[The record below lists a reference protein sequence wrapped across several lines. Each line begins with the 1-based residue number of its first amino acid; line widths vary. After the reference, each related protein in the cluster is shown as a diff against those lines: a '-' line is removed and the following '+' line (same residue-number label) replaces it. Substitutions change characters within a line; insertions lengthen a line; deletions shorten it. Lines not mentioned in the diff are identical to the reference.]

1 MKNDIKHILLSL
13 KNVFTYVLGFKEGTD
28 IPATIAGIKKDI
40 GFAGHTAWILMFSIF
55 IASIG
60 LNVNSTAVII
70 GAMLISPLMGPIL
83 GVGLSVATNDYDTL
97 LRSLKNIGIAIFISL
112 FTSTLYFLITPLDI
126 AQSEL
131 IARTKPTILDVLV
144 ALLGGFAGIIA
155 GSRKEKG
162 NVVSGVAIATAL
174 MPPLCTAGYGLAHLN
189 WEYFLGAFY
198 LFFINSIF
206 ISLATFIIVRY
217 LKFPL
222 VEYVNK
228 EKLKR
233 YKIMLI
239 SFLIIILIPS
249 TVIFYYVIQETRFKV
264 KTEDFVAAEC
274 SMEGSELLNYK
285 LTYNDTL
292 SVIDLYYMGAE
303 INAPKIAQ
311 LEANLRR
318 YELTKGNWIPITDAV
333 IIKVHQEG
341 GKDFNF
347 DEKLSELNNTLR
359 MKILEDIYTKNE
371 ELVQGKDQKIKLL
384 EDRIMTLSKQDTI
397 PFLQLSKE
405 MKYKIPTFEKFAY
418 SKLIEVTT
426 STDSFYY
433 DTIPVFLVKLASKQK
448 SSSKKSTLAKAES
461 WLQIRLSDEK
471 IKVLEY

>member
-1 MKNDIKHILLSL
+1 M
-13 KNVFTYVLGFKEGTD
+13 
-28 IPATIAGIKKDI
+28 
-40 GFAGHTAWILMFSIF
+40 
-55 IASIG
+55 
-60 LNVNSTAVII
+60 
-70 GAMLISPLMGPIL
+70 
-83 GVGLSVATNDYDTL
+83 
-97 LRSLKNIGIAIFISL
+97 
-112 FTSTLYFLITPLDI
+112 
-126 AQSEL
+126 
-131 IARTKPTILDVLV
+131 
-144 ALLGGFAGIIA
+144 
-155 GSRKEKG
+155 
-162 NVVSGVAIATAL
+162 
-174 MPPLCTAGYGLAHLN
+174 
-189 WEYFLGAFY
+189 
-198 LFFINSIF
+198 
-206 ISLATFIIVRY
+206 
-217 LKFPL
+217 
-222 VEYVNK
+222 
-228 EKLKR
+228 
-233 YKIMLI
+233 
-239 SFLIIILIPS
+239 
-249 TVIFYYVIQETRFKV
+249 IFYYVIQETRFKV

-405 MKYKIPTFEKFAY
+405 MKYQIPTFEKFAY